1 MKRRSTLG
9 LGLNEL
15 VAAGRLF
22 FTGRNYKKL
31 IPPLN
36 GQEKTQPRKV
46 KKTSLEA
53 TNKSK
58 ANHLR
63 TKKEMRIAQVVKMI
77 TIIEATQNI
86 LPHTRR
92 VK

>member
-1 MKRRSTLG
+1 MKSRSTFG

-15 VAAGRLF
+15 AAAGRLF
-22 FTGRNYKKL
+22 FTGRKYKKL
-31 IPPLN
+31 IPPL
-36 GQEKTQPRKV
+36 GQKKTQPRKV
-46 KKTSLEA
+46 KKTNPEA

-58 ANHLR
+58 ANNLR
-63 TKKEMRIAQVVKMI
+63 TKKEMRIVQVVKMI
-77 TIIEATQNI
+77 TIVETTQNI